1 MRDKFL
7 SYISQESSILDVG
20 CGTGRDAKYFIQ
32 HGHHVV
38 GIDICEPFI
47 LDLQNTTP
55 GQYIMGDIVDPASPV
70 YQGKYDAVWCNS
82 AIVHLTRE
90 ESIQVIR
97 NCFVSLREG

>member
-7 SYISQESSILDVG
+7 FYITQKSTILDVG

-32 HGHHVV
+32 HGHRIV

-47 LDLQNTTP
+47 RDLQNTTP
-55 GQYIMGDIVDPASPV
+55 GNYTIGDIVDPSSPV
-70 YQGKYDAVWCNS
+70 YQEKYDAVWCNS

-90 ESIQVIR
+90 ESVQVMK
-97 NCFVSLREG
+97 NCFASLRD